1 MRISTR
7 RLVANSFGYASGAT
21 VLTGVQVI
29 EAGGAARL
37 AVRFSAV
44 EPKPSALGARTCACR
59 SPAASSVCLATPG
72 LKVPSFELV
81 GLSLTQRHIYDAE
94 QKERERQ
101 LYSDRDENQREDEN
115 AHYRGFL
122 ERAEIDERPL
132 PQ

>member
-1 MRISTR
+1 M
-7 RLVANSFGYASGAT
+7 
-21 VLTGVQVI
+21 
-29 EAGGAARL
+29 
-37 AVRFSAV
+37 
-44 EPKPSALGARTCACR
+44 
-59 SPAASSVCLATPG
+59 PG

-101 LYSDRDENQREDEN
+101 LYSNRDENQREDEN
-115 AHYRGFL
+115 ARYRGFL